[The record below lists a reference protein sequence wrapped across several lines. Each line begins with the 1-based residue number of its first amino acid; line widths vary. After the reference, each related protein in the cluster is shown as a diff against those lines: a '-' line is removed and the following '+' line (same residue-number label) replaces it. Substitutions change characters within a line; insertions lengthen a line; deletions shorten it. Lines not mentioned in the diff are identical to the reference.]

1 MSKWCCICDKRGH
14 NTAECWYKKNFLKEI
29 NREGGK
35 WKKKYTLPIS
45 STPNKGNEYR
55 KKNRTPTPPRRPHL
69 QDIPVQSSK
78 PTNSKNQGN
87 KTPPRNKN
95 TTKGEV
101 EVIELIK
108 QPTYNPT
115 TSTSTCKECLKWDMR
130 MQHTL
135 KYQEVTK
142 NDNNKIIKSLTET
155 NMKLTQERDCYKR
168 LYELNKK

>member
-1 MSKWCCICDKRGH
+1 M
-14 NTAECWYKKNFLKEI
+14 E
-29 NREGGK
+29 
-35 WKKKYTLPIS
+35 KKYTLTMTI
-45 STPNKGNEYR
+45 TPNKENESR
-55 KKNRTPTPPRRPHL
+55 NKNRTPTPPRSSHL

-78 PTNSKNQGN
+78 PSNSKNQGN

-95 TTKGEV
+95 TTKGDV

-115 TSTSTCKECLKWDMR
+115 TLTLTCKEWLKWDMR
-130 MQHTL
+130 MPS
-135 KYQEVTK
+135 TK
-142 NDNNKIIKSLTET
+142 RFTKKDNNKIIKSLTET